1 MENDLY
7 EEITEAPETKEVQND
22 PVSPETAPP
31 KKNNNFIFILIL
43 LLIVAGGGLWFWKK
57 EEAKKEAVAKTTEM
71 PPVVVSDMVLKA
83 SDFPVTLEY
92 TGQTKGFRE
101 AEVRAQVGGV
111 LKSKEYREGQPVK
124 AGQVLFRID
133 PAPYRAT
140 LNRNSANLKQAQ
152 VQADLAKIEF
162 DRISSLYSKNAVS
175 KNDLDNADA
184 TYKASKAAVDSARA
198 AVRQSQ
204 IDLDWTVVRAPISGL
219 SSKEERSIGNLITLD
234 AQGSLLTTI
243 VQADPVYVEF
253 AVPADEHR
261 INEMLRSAGH
271 LRVFPDGI
279 SVKVALGDG
288 TFYDKKGKID
298 FQDQFVDPSTADI
311 RARAVFDNPGNRLY
325 PGQFVR
331 VYVDGNYIHNVISIP
346 LRSVLQTS
354 SGPIVYVLDDA
365 NVPTVR
371 NIKIIKT
378 IKNTCLI
385 EEGLKEG
392 ERIVVDGVAKI
403 LPGKAVKISEKQEHK
418 AASGDKTEGDN
429 AKN

>member
-204 IDLDWTVVRAPISGL
+204 IDLNWTVVRAPISGL

-365 NVPTVR
+365 NVPAVR

-403 LPGKAVKISEKQEHK
+403 LPGKAVKIAEKQEHK

>member
-204 IDLDWTVVRAPISGL
+204 IDLNWTVVRAPISGL

-365 NVPTVR
+365 DVPAVR

>member
-1 MENDLY
+1 MENEKY
-7 EEITEAPETKEVQND
+7 EEITEAPEIKEEDNSM
-22 PVSPETAPP
+22 SPDAALP
-31 KKNNNFIFILIL
+31 KKNNNLIFILIIL
-43 LLIVAGGGLWFWKK
+43 FIVAAGGFWFWKK
-57 EEAKKEAVAKTTEM
+57 EEAKKEAASKITEA
-71 PPVVVSDMVLKA
+71 PPVVVTDMLVEA
-83 SDFPVTLEY
+83 GDFPVIFEY
-92 TGQTKGFRE
+92 TGQTKGYKE
-101 AEVRAQVGGV
+101 AEVRAQVNGV
-111 LKSKEYREGQPVK
+111 LKSKEYKEGQPVK

-140 LNRNSANLKQAQ
+140 LNKNNANLKQAQ
-152 VQADLAKIEF
+152 VQANLAKIEF

-175 KNDLDNADA
+175 KNDFDNADA
-184 TYKASKAAVDSARA
+184 SLKASNAAVDSARA

-204 IDLDWTVVRAPISGL
+204 IDLNWTVVRAPISGL
-219 SSKEERSIGNLITLD
+219 SSKEERSVGNLITLD

-261 INEMLRSAGH
+261 TNEMLKSAGH
-271 LRVFPDGI
+271 LKLYPEGI

-288 TFYDKKGKID
+288 SYYDKKGKID

-311 RARAVFDNPGNRLY
+311 RARAVFKNPGNQLY

-331 VYVDGNYIHNVISIP
+331 VYVYGSYIHNVINIP

-354 SGPIVYVLDDA
+354 SGPIVYLLDET
-365 NVPTVR
+365 NVPAVR

-385 EEGLKEG
+385 QEGLEDG
-392 ERIVVDGVAKI
+392 DRIVVDGVSKV
-403 LPGKAVKISEKQEHK
+403 LPGKAVKIAEIQEQKTASE
-418 AASGDKTEGDN
+418 DKTEGDN
-429 AKN
+429 SKN

>member
-57 EEAKKEAVAKTTEM
+57 EEAKTEAVAKTTEM

-133 PAPYRAT
+133 PDPYRAT
-140 LNRNSANLKQAQ
+140 LNKNSGNLKQAR

-175 KNDLDNADA
+175 KNDFDNADA
-184 TYKASKAAVDSARA
+184 SYKASMAAVDSARA

-204 IDLDWTVVRAPISGL
+204 IDLDRTVVRAPISGI
-219 SSKEERSIGNLITLD
+219 SSKEECSVGNLITLD

-261 INEMLRSAGH
+261 TNEILKSAGH
-271 LRVFPDGI
+271 LRLDPDGI

-311 RARAVFDNPGNRLY
+311 KARAVFDNPGNRLY

-331 VYVDGNYIHNVISIP
+331 VYVYGSYIHNVISIP

-354 SGPIVYVLDDA
+354 SGPIVYVLDDS
-365 NVPTVR
+365 NVPALR

-378 IKNTCLI
+378 IKNTCLL

-392 ERIVVDGVAKI
+392 EKIVVDGVAKVF
-403 LPGKAVKISEKQEHK
+403 PGKAVKIAEKQENK
-418 AASGDKTEGDN
+418 AASGDKAEADIS
-429 AKN
+429 KD

>member
-57 EEAKKEAVAKTTEM
+57 EEAKKEAVAKTTEI

-365 NVPTVR
+365 NVPAVR

>member
-140 LNRNSANLKQAQ
+140 LNRNSANLKQTQ

-365 NVPTVR
+365 NVPAVR

>member
-71 PPVVVSDMVLKA
+71 LPVVVSDMVLKA

-365 NVPTVR
+365 NVPAVR